1 MTVENVN
8 PWTGQVEYRY
18 AYFGPAETEARLA
31 AAAKAFPA
39 WSALSFTERA
49 AYLERVAAL
58 LREHS
63 GRTAS
68 DGSSSRLCTR
78 GSPLVACGSTSTT

>member
-18 AYFGPAETEARLA
+18 AYFGAAETEARLA

-39 WSALSFTERA
+39 WSALSFAERA
-49 AYLERVAAL
+49 A
-58 LREHS
+58 
-63 GRTAS
+63 
-68 DGSSSRLCTR
+68 
-78 GSPLVACGSTSTT
+78 